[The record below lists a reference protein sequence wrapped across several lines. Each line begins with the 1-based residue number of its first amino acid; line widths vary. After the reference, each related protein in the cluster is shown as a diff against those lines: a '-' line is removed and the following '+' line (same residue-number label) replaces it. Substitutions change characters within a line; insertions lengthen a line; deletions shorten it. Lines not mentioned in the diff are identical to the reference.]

1 MLNGVFLYDKK
12 KTRETEK
19 RGKIVEHFFF
29 FSLERFV
36 VLEIVGFDHPEKRT
50 PARDFFS
57 REVRIRLAIT
67 WGFLTGEE

>member
-36 VLEIVGFDHPEKRT
+36 VLEILGFDHPEKIDT
-50 PARDFFS
+50 SA
-57 REVRIRLAIT
+57 
-67 WGFLTGEE
+67 